1 MGSLHRFRPRVASA
15 CYIDAVAQRQIRET
29 RAGTRRAVVIAGNRF
44 EFQRSTV
51 TKAMRKVLPEPLNQ
65 HYVVIGGRR
74 YPPKQ
79 VIAELTG
86 LDRADFTTH
95 QARRVLL
102 RLGFPAARTT
112 SKPRTGTQR
121 RSRKERASRRADE
134 LRPYI
139 GQWVATAGE
148 EVLVSAKTAAEV
160 VGWLAEHGKT
170 AESMFRVPGSD
181 AAAGGV
187 APL

>member
-1 MGSLHRFRPRVASA
+1 MGSLDRFRPGVAST
-15 CYIDAVAQRQIRET
+15 CYIDGVARRQIRET
-29 RAGTRRAVVIAGNRF
+29 RAGTHRDVVIAGNRF
-44 EFQRSTV
+44 QLRRSTV

-65 HYVVIGGRR
+65 HYVVIDGRR

-79 VIAELTG
+79 VIAEITG

-112 SKPRTGTQR
+112 RKPPTGTQR
-121 RSRKERASRRADE
+121 RSRKERTTSRADE

-139 GQWVATAGE
+139 GQWVATAGD
-148 EVLVSAKTAAEV
+148 EVLVAATNATEV

-170 AESMFRVPGSD
+170 AESMFRVPESD

>member
-1 MGSLHRFRPRVASA
+1 MK
-15 CYIDAVAQRQIRET
+15 QRRIRET
-29 RAGTRRAVVIAGNRF
+29 KPGTRRTAVIAGIPF
-44 EFQRSTV
+44 ELERNAV
-51 TKAMRKVLPEPLNQ
+51 ARALRKTLPEPLNE

-79 VIAELTG
+79 VIAVITG

-95 QARRVLL
+95 QARRILM
-102 RLGFPAARTT
+102 RLGFPAAR
-112 SKPRTGTQR
+112 SARSARSAGRSR
-121 RSRKERASRRADE
+121 RSGSRAQESRADA

-139 GQWVATAGE
+139 GQWVATVGD
-148 EVLVSAKTAAEV
+148 EVLVAAGSPAEV
-160 VGWLAEHGKT
+160 VAWLAEHGKI
-170 AESMFRVPGSD
+170 AESMFRVPESE

>member
-1 MGSLHRFRPRVASA
+1 M
-15 CYIDAVAQRQIRET
+15 
-29 RAGTRRAVVIAGNRF
+29 VIAGQRF
-44 EFQRSTV
+44 RLERAAIA
-51 TKAMRKVLPEPLNQ
+51 KAMKKALPEPLNQ
-65 HYVVIGGRR
+65 HYVVIAGRR

-79 VIAELTG
+79 VIAEVTG

-112 SKPRTGTQR
+112 RKPQISGKRPRRAGREVR
-121 RSRKERASRRADE
+121 RSDQ

-139 GQWVATAGE
+139 GQWVATLGDD
-148 EVLVSAKTAAEV
+148 VLVAADSPAEV

-170 AESMFRVPGSD
+170 AESMFRVPESD

>member
-1 MGSLHRFRPRVASA
+1 M
-15 CYIDAVAQRQIRET
+15 
-29 RAGTRRAVVIAGNRF
+29 IAGNRF
-44 EFQRSTV
+44 ELERGAV
-51 TKAMRKVLPEPLNQ
+51 TKAMKKTLPEPLNE

-79 VIAELTG
+79 VIAAITG

-95 QARRVLL
+95 QARRILL

-112 SKPRTGTQR
+112 RESRSNARRPRSGR
-121 RSRKERASRRADE
+121 VRESRADA

-139 GQWVATAGE
+139 GQWVATSGP
-148 EVLVSAKTAAEV
+148 EVLVAAENPAEV
-160 VGWLAEHGKT
+160 VGWLAEHGQT
-170 AESMFRVPGSD
+170 AESMFRVPD
-181 AAAGGV
+181 NDEAAGGV

>member
-1 MGSLHRFRPRVASA
+1 MP
-15 CYIDAVAQRQIRET
+15 VAQRRIRET
-29 RAGTRRAVVIAGNRF
+29 RSGTGRAFVIAGNRF
-44 EFQRSTV
+44 DLERTAITQAV
-51 TKAMRKVLPEPLNQ
+51 RKVLPEPLNE

-79 VIAELTG
+79 VIAEVTG

-95 QARRVLL
+95 QARRILM
-102 RLGFPAARTT
+102 RLGFPAAR
-112 SKPRTGTQR
+112 SARKARANAKR
-121 RSRKERASRRADE
+121 RSRRRRTPSRADA

-139 GQWVATAGE
+139 GQWVATVGDD
-148 EVLVSAKTAAEV
+148 VLVAAESPAKV
-160 VGWLAEHGKT
+160 VGWLAKHGQT
-170 AESMFRVPGSD
+170 AESMFRVPEND

>member
-1 MGSLHRFRPRVASA
+1 
-15 CYIDAVAQRQIRET
+15 
-29 RAGTRRAVVIAGNRF
+29 VIAGNRF
-44 EFQRSTV
+44 DLQAKAIAR
-51 TKAMRKVLPEPLNQ
+51 AMRKVLPEPLNE

-79 VIAELTG
+79 VIAEVTG

-95 QARRVLL
+95 QARRILL
-102 RLGFPAARTT
+102 RLGFSAARTARQRRG
-112 SKPRTGTQR
+112 KAER
-121 RSRKERASRRADE
+121 RSRRRRTPSRADA

-148 EVLVSAKTAAEV
+148 DVLVAAESPAKV
-160 VGWLAEHGKT
+160 VGWLAEHGRT
-170 AESMFRVPGSD
+170 AESMFRVPEND
-181 AAAGGV
+181 AAAGGI

>member
-1 MGSLHRFRPRVASA
+1 M
-15 CYIDAVAQRQIRET
+15 
-29 RAGTRRAVVIAGNRF
+29 
-44 EFQRSTV
+44 
-51 TKAMRKVLPEPLNQ
+51 KKVLPEPLNE

-79 VIAELTG
+79 VIAQITG

-102 RLGFPAARTT
+102 RLGFPAARTARKPQGDG
-112 SKPRTGTQR
+112 KPRSKERRT
-121 RSRKERASRRADE
+121 RSRADQ

-139 GQWVATAGE
+139 GQWVATSGD
-148 EVLVSAKTAAEV
+148 EVLVAAQSPAEV

-170 AESMFRVPGSD
+170 AESMFRVPESN
-181 AAAGGV
+181 AAAGGI

>member
-1 MGSLHRFRPRVASA
+1 MVGWDFVAR
-15 CYIDAVAQRQIRET
+15 RQIRET
-29 RAGTRRAVVIAGNRF
+29 KPGTARTVVIAGNRF
-44 EFQRSTV
+44 QLQRNAV
-51 TKAMRKVLPEPLNQ
+51 TKAMRKVLPEPLHQ

-79 VIAELTG
+79 VIAEITG

-95 QARRVLL
+95 QARRILL

-112 SKPRTGTQR
+112 TKTEARGKR
-121 RSRKERASRRADE
+121 RSRQGGGPRRAE
-134 LRPYI
+134 QLRPYI
-139 GQWVATAGE
+139 GQWVATAGDQ
-148 EVLVSAKTAAEV
+148 VLVAADSPAEV

-170 AESMFRVPGSD
+170 AESMFRVPESD
-181 AAAGGV
+181 VAAGGV